1 MYRVEINYKSSTSY
15 ILCNRVIEIIIDI
28 KRKIKM
34 NKEIVRIKSI
44 PLSMEGDFMKV
55 MTVSGGTRLVLKNT
69 PTHDICYTD
78 FVRDDEGN
86 MVYKLNN
93 KNNN

>member
-34 NKEIVRIKSI
+34 NKEIVRTKSI
-44 PLSMEGDFMKV
+44 PLSMEDDFTKV
-55 MTVSGGTRLVLKNT
+55 MTVSGETRIVIKN
-69 PTHDICYTD
+69 PPKHNKCYTD
-78 FVRDDEGN
+78 FVRDKNGT
-86 MVYKLNN
+86 MVYKP
-93 KNNN
+93 KK